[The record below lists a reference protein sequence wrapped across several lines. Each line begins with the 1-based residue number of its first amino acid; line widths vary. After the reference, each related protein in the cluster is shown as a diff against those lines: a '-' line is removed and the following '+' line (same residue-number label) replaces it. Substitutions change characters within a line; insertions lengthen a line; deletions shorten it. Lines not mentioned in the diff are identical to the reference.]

1 MLRAPVNE
9 RRDEA
14 LNELMNEDS
23 GATVVSDLSLED
35 VSNVERELLK
45 RATVNT
51 PPSGPTY
58 GRIDL
63 FRINDIKF

>member
-23 GATVVSDLSLED
+23 GATVVSALSLED
-35 VSNVERELLK
+35 VSKVERELLK
-45 RATVNT
+45 RATDNT
-51 PPSGPTY
+51 PPSGHTY